1 MWSLARSVQ
10 WNYIMASPYITCKL
24 EEAGSHATG
33 IAQQQLSLQDA
44 EGKPIHPQP
53 NTGVRKGKTML
64 PQYNLPPF
72 PSEWSNGEEDSS
84 QYPDPGVSTSF
95 FSFAK
100 RCDFFFSCAHP
111 KLHSSVCCSLCLSSS
126 PSILALVPDSCR
138 ICTTKCLSA
147 GAEQW

>member
-10 WNYIMASPYITCKL
+10 WNDIMASPYITCKL

-53 NTGVRKGKTML
+53 NTGVGKGKTML

-72 PSEWSNGEEDSS
+72 PSEWSNGEEDSF

-100 RCDFFFSCAHP
+100 RCDLFFPVPIQNSIQVSAV
-111 KLHSSVCCSLCLSSS
+111 LSLSTS